1 MKERMVTRTIE
12 TIEVCAL
19 YCNTEAMT
27 MGECWLALPG
37 NTPEC
42 KLEKCARA
50 AFAERFNNSDPA
62 FAFIAFVAI
71 KSWRKTSELY
81 GMSENDFIRYA
92 KQLPPR

>member
-37 NTPEC
+37 STPES
-42 KLEKCARA
+42 KLEKFARA
-50 AFAERFNNSDPA
+50 AFAERFNNSDAP
-62 FAFIAFVAI
+62 FAFVAI
-71 KSWRKTSELY
+71 KSWRKVSELY
-81 GMSENDFIRYA
+81 GMPESEFMAHA
-92 KQLPPR
+92 KLLPPR

>member
-27 MGECWLALPG
+27 MGECWLTLPG
-37 NTPEC
+37 NTQEC

-50 AFAERFNNSDPA
+50 AFADRFNNSDPT
-62 FAFIAFVAI
+62 FASVAFVAI
-71 KSWRKTSELY
+71 KSWHKESELY
-81 GMSENDFIRYA
+81 GMTESDFIA
-92 KQLPPR
+92 HATHLPPR

>member
-27 MGECWLALPG
+27 MGECWLTLPG

-42 KLEKCARA
+42 KLEKCARQLLQIGSTTLTP
-50 AFAERFNNSDPA
+50 RLHPLHSLLLNRGT
-62 FAFIAFVAI
+62 
-71 KSWRKTSELY
+71 RKVNFT
-81 GMSENDFIRYA
+81 A
-92 KQLPPR
+92 